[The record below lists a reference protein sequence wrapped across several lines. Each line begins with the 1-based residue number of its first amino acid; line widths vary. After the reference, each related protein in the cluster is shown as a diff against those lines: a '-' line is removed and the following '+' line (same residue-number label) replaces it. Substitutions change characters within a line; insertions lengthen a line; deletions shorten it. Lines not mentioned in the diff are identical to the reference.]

1 MVGYAL
7 LYAGSAALLK
17 GLGFLLSLWVA
28 KVLAPEQYGLWGL
41 AYASQVGIGTFG
53 IVGIQEA
60 IVGLLHKYS
69 LHKYSKDAGRQSLYA
84 AAMRTLA
91 STLSITLALSVCGI
105 FFISS
110 QKEIGFIG
118 IAGVMSSGALLAL
131 ATLQAQISRLE
142 EDHLSSLAFSF
153 LIPLA
158 GVAGSAIAFTLSPAT
173 GAFFL
178 GSGLGMLLLALVL
191 KGRLRGLS
199 GSVGELP
206 AIRGELLQ
214 RIWPFI
220 LVAFFGW
227 VSGYGSNFIVDR
239 LFGLKDVAQLTFL
252 LTIGS
257 VLQLLTT
264 ALNQVWSPR
273 FYRLVHSNADGAA
286 IERLNRRF
294 YSYQSWGLGAFAA
307 ACLAGMPLLLD
318 FAGGQLSN
326 YRDMRLEMWLIFS
339 GYIILV
345 LWTHCQN
352 YLLVYDKGNLLMHV
366 VLITSLIGV
375 AVWIPLMLLLG
386 PIGIYLGFFFQM
398 LVRTLGI
405 IIAARKWHLRLCW
418 ASTAG
423 AIVLAA
429 IPILFPIA

>member
-1 MVGYAL
+1 
-7 LYAGSAALLK
+7 
-17 GLGFLLSLWVA
+17 
-28 KVLAPEQYGLWGL
+28 
-41 AYASQVGIGTFG
+41 
-53 IVGIQEA
+53 
-60 IVGLLHKYS
+60 
-69 LHKYSKDAGRQSLYA
+69 
-84 AAMRTLA
+84 
-91 STLSITLALSVCGI
+91 
-105 FFISS
+105 
-110 QKEIGFIG
+110 
-118 IAGVMSSGALLAL
+118 
-131 ATLQAQISRLE
+131 
-142 EDHLSSLAFSF
+142 
-153 LIPLA
+153 
-158 GVAGSAIAFTLSPAT
+158 
-173 GAFFL
+173 
-178 GSGLGMLLLALVL
+178 
-191 KGRLRGLS
+191 
-199 GSVGELP
+199 
-206 AIRGELLQ
+206 
-214 RIWPFI
+214 
-220 LVAFFGW
+220 
-227 VSGYGSNFIVDR
+227 VDR

-386 PIGIYLGFFFQM
+386 PIGIYLGFFFHM